1 MIILDTTGDDD
12 GHGSYGSHGS
22 HGSRRPPP
30 GVQFEDP
37 REGVAGEVATAR
49 QPLNRTRPPDR
60 AENRPAYAA

>member
-12 GHGSYGSHGS
+12 GHGS